1 MIQYHNNRKG
11 ELIIVNNNMVERKK
25 RINKIKRY
33 ILLIFFGLLFF
44 SFILNIV
51 LLVKVCSLDKKIKQ
65 LSASEIYVSSEYDA

>member
-25 RINKIKRY
+25 RINKIKRN

-65 LSASEIYVSSEYDA
+65 LSAGETYVSSEYEA